1 MHIYHNK
8 LPSACSAGKNQAG
21 AGNQLAQGKPAST
34 VPSSQHTCSQQETQL
49 ISNRWREQHRMC
61 PAQKKMAPTD
71 LPFSGAKPIIHSN
84 KNTTSQITVNLKAA
98 NSPLEVNPFQ
108 VHYT

>member
-1 MHIYHNK
+1 M
-8 LPSACSAGKNQAG
+8 ACSAGAR
-21 AGNQLAQGKPAST
+21 NQLAQGKPAST

-84 KNTTSQITVNLKAA
+84 KNTTSQITVNLRAA
-98 NSPLEVNPFQ
+98 NSPLQVNPFQ

>member
-1 MHIYHNK
+1 
-8 LPSACSAGKNQAG
+8 
-21 AGNQLAQGKPAST
+21 
-34 VPSSQHTCSQQETQL
+34 
-49 ISNRWREQHRMC
+49 
-61 PAQKKMAPTD
+61 MAPTD

-84 KNTTSQITVNLKAA
+84 KNTTSQITVNLRAA